1 MESSKFKLNRT
12 KFIQISLLL
21 LACLLMFFTYFFNLK
36 KKQPSTNLDQI
47 KTIEPLDR
55 IKTIEPDEQKEKM
68 VNTFLDVQYGGF
80 DKNGNRFVIGSR
92 YANFEI
98 ERPEIIRMEQILCNF
113 YFKDGTNLTIISN
126 YGVYNNV
133 TDDMEFTKNVKMNYL
148 ENVLFSEKANFFN
161 VKNELLI
168 EGNVKTNSPEGEL
181 QADKL
186 DFNLDNKKLKISMY
200 NDEKVNIKVNY

>member
-1 MESSKFKLNRT
+1 MESSKFKLNKT

-21 LACLLMFFTYFFNLK
+21 LAFFLIFFTYFFNLK

-47 KTIEPLDR
+47 KTV
-55 IKTIEPDEQKEKM
+55 EPDGGGEK
-68 VNTFLDVQYGGF
+68 VANTFIDVEYGGL
-80 DKNGNRFVIGSR
+80 DKNGNRFVIGSK

-98 ERPEIIRMEQILCNF
+98 DRPNIIRMEQVLCTF
-113 YFKDGTNLTIISN
+113 DFKDGTNLIIASN
-126 YGVYNNV
+126 YGIYNNI
-133 TDDMEFTKNVKMNYL
+133 TDDMEFTENVKMNYL

-168 EGNVKTNSPEGEL
+168 EGNVKTKSPEGEL

-186 DFNLDNKKLKISMY
+186 DFNLDSKKLKISMY
-200 NDEKVNIKVNY
+200 NDEKVNIKVNF

>member
-1 MESSKFKLNRT
+1 MESSKFKLNKI

-21 LACLLMFFTYFFNLK
+21 LAFFLIFFTYFFNLK
-36 KKQPSTNLDQI
+36 KKQPSANLDQI
-47 KTIEPLDR
+47 KTVEADEEKK
-55 IKTIEPDEQKEKM
+55 KTA
-68 VNTFLDVQYGGF
+68 NTFVDVEYGGL
-80 DKNGNRFVIGSR
+80 DKNGNRFVIGSK

-98 ERPEIIRMEQILCNF
+98 DRPNIIRMEQILCTF
-113 YFKDGTNLTIISN
+113 YFKDGTNLTIVSD

-133 TDDMEFTKNVKMNYL
+133 TDDMEFTENVKMNYL

-168 EGNVKTNSPEGEL
+168 EGNVKTKSPEGEL

-186 DFNLDNKKLKISMY
+186 DFNLNSKKIKTSMY
-200 NDEKVNIKVNY
+200 NDKKVNIKVNF

>member
-1 MESSKFKLNRT
+1 MESSKFKLNKT

-21 LACLLMFFTYFFNLK
+21 IAFFLIFFTYFSNLK
-36 KKQPSTNLDQI
+36 KKQASTNLDQI
-47 KTIEPLDR
+47 KTV
-55 IKTIEPDEQKEKM
+55 EPDGEKEKM
-68 VNTFLDVQYGGF
+68 ANTFVDVQYSGF

-113 YFKDGTNLTIISN
+113 YFKDGTKLTIISDF
-126 YGVYNNV
+126 GIYNNV
-133 TDDMEFTKNVKMNYL
+133 SDDMEFTENVKMNYL

-161 VKNELLI
+161 VKNQLLI
-168 EGNVKTNSPEGEL
+168 EGNVKTTSPEGKL

-200 NDEKVNIKVNY
+200 NDEKVNIKVNF

>member
-1 MESSKFKLNRT
+1 MASSKFKLNKT
-12 KFIQISLLL
+12 KFIQTSLLL
-21 LACLLMFFTYFFNLK
+21 LAFLLIFFTYFLNLK

-47 KTIEPLDR
+47 KTIETG
-55 IKTIEPDEQKEKM
+55 KQKEKEGA
-68 VNTFLDVQYGGF
+68 VNAFVDVEYSGF
-80 DKNGNRFVIGSR
+80 DKNGNRFIIGSK

-98 ERPEIIRMEQILCNF
+98 DRANIVKMEQILCTF
-113 YFKDGTNLTIISN
+113 YFKDGTNLTIVSN
-126 YGVYNNV
+126 YGIYNNV
-133 TDDMEFTKNVKMNYL
+133 TDDMEFTENVKMNYL

-168 EGNVKTNSPEGEL
+168 EGNVKTKSPEGEL

-186 DFNLDNKKLKISMY
+186 NFNLDNKKLKISMY

>member
-1 MESSKFKLNRT
+1 MASSKFKLNKT

-21 LACLLMFFTYFFNLK
+21 LAFFLIFFTYFFNLK
-36 KKQPSTNLDQI
+36 KKQPSANLDQI
-47 KTIEPLDR
+47 KTA
-55 IKTIEPDEQKEKM
+55 EPDEQKEKM
-68 VNTFLDVQYGGF
+68 VNTFVDVQYGGF
-80 DKNGNRFVIGSR
+80 DKNGNRFVIGSK
-92 YANFEI
+92 YADFEI
-98 ERPEIIRMEQILCNF
+98 DRPNIIRMEQILCNF
-113 YFKDGTNLTIISN
+113 YFKDGTNLTIISD

-186 DFNLDNKKLKISMY
+186 NFNLDSKKLKVSMY
-200 NDEKVNIKVNY
+200 NDKKVNIKVNF

>member
-1 MESSKFKLNRT
+1 MESSKFKLNKT

-21 LACLLMFFTYFFNLK
+21 LAFLLIFFTYFFNLK

-47 KTIEPLDR
+47 KTI
-55 IKTIEPDEQKEKM
+55 KPDGQKEKA
-68 VNTFLDVQYGGF
+68 VNTFVDVQYSGF
-80 DKNGNRFVIGSR
+80 DKNGNRFIIGSR
-92 YANFEI
+92 HANFEI

-113 YFKDGTNLTIISN
+113 YFKDGTKLTIISDF
-126 YGVYNNV
+126 GIYNNV
-133 TDDMEFTKNVKMNYL
+133 SDDMEFTENVKMNYL

-161 VKNELLI
+161 VKNQLLI
-168 EGNVKTNSPEGEL
+168 EGNVKTTSPEGKL

-200 NDEKVNIKVNY
+200 NDEKVNIKVNF

>member
-1 MESSKFKLNRT
+1 MESSKFKLNKI

-21 LACLLMFFTYFFNLK
+21 LAFFLIFFTYFFNLK
-36 KKQPSTNLDQI
+36 KKQPSANLDKI
-47 KTIEPLDR
+47 KTVETD
-55 IKTIEPDEQKEKM
+55 KQKEKT
-68 VNTFLDVQYGGF
+68 VNTFLDVEYGGF
-80 DKNGNRFVIGSR
+80 DKNGNRFVIGSK
-92 YANFEI
+92 YADFEI
-98 ERPEIIRMEQILCNF
+98 DRPNIIRMEQILCNF
-113 YFKDGTNLTIISN
+113 YFKDGTNLTIISD

-200 NDEKVNIKVNY
+200 NDEKVNIKVNF

>member
-1 MESSKFKLNRT
+1 MESSKFKLNKI

-21 LACLLMFFTYFFNLK
+21 LAFFLIFFTYFSNLK
-36 KKQPSTNLDQI
+36 KKQPSTNLDQT
-47 KTIEPLDR
+47 KTVETD
-55 IKTIEPDEQKEKM
+55 KQKEKA
-68 VNTFLDVQYGGF
+68 VNTFVDVQYGGF

-98 ERPEIIRMEQILCNF
+98 EKPEIIRMEQILCNF
-113 YFKDGTNLTIISN
+113 YFKDGTNLTIFSDFGI
-126 YGVYNNV
+126 YNNV
-133 TDDMEFTKNVKMNYL
+133 TDDMEFTENVKMNYL

-168 EGNVKTNSPEGEL
+168 EGNVKTTSPEGKL

-200 NDEKVNIKVNY
+200 NDEKVNIKVNF

>member
-1 MESSKFKLNRT
+1 M
-12 KFIQISLLL
+12 
-21 LACLLMFFTYFFNLK
+21 NLK

-47 KTIEPLDR
+47 KI
-55 IKTIEPDEQKEKM
+55 IEPDEEKEKM
-68 VNTFLDVQYGGF
+68 TNTFVDVQYGGF
-80 DKNGNRFVIGSR
+80 DKEGNRFVIGSK

-98 ERPEIIRMEQILCNF
+98 DRPNVIKMEQVLCNF
-113 YFKDGTNLTIISN
+113 YFKDGTNLTIVSD
-126 YGVYNNV
+126 YGIYNNV
-133 TDDMEFTKNVKMNYL
+133 TDDMEFTENVKMNYL

-168 EGNVKTNSPEGEL
+168 EGNVKTTSPEGKL

-200 NDEKVNIKVNY
+200 NDEKVNIKVNF